1 MKKLILGGAGF
12 LGSHLC
18 DVLLRA
24 GSVVRVFD
32 RPGVHPYRI
41 FHPSEQVE
49 WQPGDFN
56 SAADIELA
64 VKGCN
69 IIYHL
74 ISTTLPKTSND
85 DPIYDVESNVIGTLR
100 LLEAARRAGVKKVVF
115 VSSGGT
121 VYGVPKQV
129 PIPEDHPTNPIS
141 SYGIGKLT
149 IENYLKLYRE
159 LHGLDYAILRL
170 ANPYGELQRVEA
182 TQGSV
187 AVFLNKAMKGQSIEI
202 WGDGSVVRDYVYVS
216 DAIRAMIKVTEHD
229 GDIRLF
235 NIGSG
240 LGKNLNEILVAIET
254 VLNRSVQRIYKPGRL
269 FDVPVNV
276 LDIHRASQH
285 LDWRPEVSFA
295 EGVQRLHKWL
305 SNIKT

>member
-1 MKKLILGGAGF
+1 VKKLILGGAGF

-129 PIPEDHPTNPIS
+129 PIPEDHPTNPYIFIW
-141 SYGIGKLT
+141 YRQT
-149 IENYLKLYRE
+149 YNRE
-159 LHGLDYAILRL
+159 LL
-170 ANPYGELQRVEA
+170 
-182 TQGSV
+182 
-187 AVFLNKAMKGQSIEI
+187 
-202 WGDGSVVRDYVYVS
+202 
-216 DAIRAMIKVTEHD
+216 
-229 GDIRLF
+229 
-235 NIGSG
+235 
-240 LGKNLNEILVAIET
+240 
-254 VLNRSVQRIYKPGRL
+254 
-269 FDVPVNV
+269 
-276 LDIHRASQH
+276 
-285 LDWRPEVSFA
+285 
-295 EGVQRLHKWL
+295 
-305 SNIKT
+305 KTLP